1 MYKEHTGVTIGWE
14 RDNSHRLA
22 AFAHLDYTR
31 RTGNEHVGGTSD
43 ARYFP
48 VIACLTMYKSHLI
61 DTYLGTLY
69 GKADWNLVLTA
80 GYKSQNEEYVYPHR
94 QMDASHVYGKLQG
107 QYFVRPTGKLL
118 LTVNAHASYLAN
130 VSDKLQMPFA
140 NMSEGIT
147 QLIQHKHKFGTANY
161 TDFGAKV
168 RADYAWKQ
176 SRYGLFAEVG
186 SALTL
191 CSASE
196 HQTAFQSSIGI
207 TF

>member
-1 MYKEHTGVTIGWE
+1 
-14 RDNSHRLA
+14 
-22 AFAHLDYTR
+22 
-31 RTGNEHVGGTSD
+31 
-43 ARYFP
+43 
-48 VIACLTMYKSHLI
+48 MYKSHLI